1 MADFVSARIRIG
13 GALPADRYGE
23 LADHIA
29 AYDLR
34 TEWGGPHFDP
44 QTTHANGALD
54 LYAYDVSNGTFD
66 DLEEF
71 CVDHGLA
78 FWRWSGGSAGA
89 FDPEIVIVDSNGAR
103 SVFTA
108 AEDEYVVFD
117 AQAIIQLGSYD
128 AILAMIERSRFD
140 PPSFRVDNSA
150 S

>member
-13 GALPADRYGE
+13 GTLPAARYAE
-23 LADHIA
+23 LAHQIA
-29 AYDLR
+29 TYDLR
-34 TEWGGPHFDP
+34 TEWGGAPFDP

-54 LYAYDVSNGTFD
+54 LYAHDVSNGTFD

-71 CVDHGLA
+71 CIDHGLA

-89 FDPEIVIVDSNGAR
+89 FDSEIVIVDSNGER

-117 AQAIIQLGSYD
+117 AQVIIQLGSYD

-140 PPSFRVDNSA
+140 PPGFRVEGCA
-150 S
+150 P